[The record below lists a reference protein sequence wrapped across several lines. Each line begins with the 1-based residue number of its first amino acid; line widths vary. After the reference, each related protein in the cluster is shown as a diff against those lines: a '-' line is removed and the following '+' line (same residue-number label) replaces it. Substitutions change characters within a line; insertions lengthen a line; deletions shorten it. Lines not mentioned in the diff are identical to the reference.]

1 MEGVLNPPQNLEA
14 RLVLHNIS
22 WVTYQ
27 RLLEELADSSS
38 PRLTYDRGELEIIS
52 PTAKHEDVNESIKL
66 LVNLVAMELGPA
78 VRGLGSTTFTRADI
92 ERGFEPDSC
101 FYVEKEAQ
109 IRGKERIDLASDPV
123 PDIVVEIDITNSSL
137 NKSAIFAQF
146 GVPEIWRYDG
156 TAFEILVLKNMDAEI
171 VATQIVAD
179 DLDPLKV
186 TLAWFADQVDVN
198 LVITTGGTGFAPRDN
213 TPEATLAIIERQ
225 VPGLPEAMRMESLK
239 QTPMAMISRG
249 VCGIRSGTLII
260 NLPGS
265 PKGVRESFA
274 VIKPVLNHAIALLA
288 DRPGGDLH

>member
-156 TAFEILVLKNMDAEI
+156 TAFEILVLTNNVYVRSERSSLLPVFTVEALSTLIAESF
-171 VATQIVAD
+171 T
-179 DLDPLKV
+179 LDRRQ
-186 TLAWFADQVDVN
+186 WMN
-198 LVITTGGTGFAPRDN
+198 LV
-213 TPEATLAIIERQ
+213 
-225 VPGLPEAMRMESLK
+225 
-239 QTPMAMISRG
+239 
-249 VCGIRSGTLII
+249 
-260 NLPGS
+260 
-265 PKGVRESFA
+265 REWAQGHKAFS
-274 VIKPVLNHAIALLA
+274 I
-288 DRPGGDLH
+288 D